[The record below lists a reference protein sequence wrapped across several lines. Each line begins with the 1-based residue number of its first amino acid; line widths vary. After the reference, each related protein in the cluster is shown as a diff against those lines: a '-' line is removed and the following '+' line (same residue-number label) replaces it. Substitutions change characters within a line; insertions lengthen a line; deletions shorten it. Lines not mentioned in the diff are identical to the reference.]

1 MRVFIYIIAA
11 AAVLC
16 TAAAMIAHF
25 SRVRILDRGGME
37 DGYSVITQEEAKRI
51 MAENKNCVILDVRR
65 RDEFESGHI
74 PGAICIPNEE
84 ILTEPP
90 AALPNKNAVILV
102 YCRSGRRSKEASQKL
117 FDMGYTGIFEFG
129 GIIDWTGETV
139 TGPSEDWLDEYYQ
152 AISPRPVLVIK
163 AGGKAFYATDLA
175 RYPSSRIITD
185 HSPLVLEMHE
195 ECGYGKAADLP
206 FEAVYDAAPVTARPG
221 DILLCGGDKL
231 IIACY
236 EFTGE
241 YTVLAS
247 VDPSRAEDLV
257 STLGEGDV
265 TVKLY
270 AEWGE

>member
-1 MRVFIYIIAA
+1 MRVFFYIVAA

-16 TAAAMIAHF
+16 MIVLMTVHF
-25 SRVRILDRGGME
+25 NRARILDRGGME
-37 DGYSVITQEEAKRI
+37 NSYRSITQDEARRI
-51 MAENKNCVILDVRR
+51 MAENKDCVILDVRR
-65 RDEFESGHI
+65 RDEYESGHI

-90 AALPNKNAVILV
+90 VGLPDKNAVILV

-129 GIIDWTGETV
+129 GILDWTGETV
-139 TGPSEDWLDEYYQ
+139 TGPSEDELDEYYR

-163 AGGKAFYATDLA
+163 AGGKTFYAADLA
-175 RYPSSRIITD
+175 RYPSSRIIID

-206 FEAVYDAAPVTARPG
+206 FESAQDITAVKARPG
-221 DILLCGGDKL
+221 DILLCGADKL

-241 YTVLAS
+241 YTLLAS

-257 STLGEGDV
+257 SALGEGDV

-270 AEWGE
+270 AEWSE